1 MIRLGASMRSGERT
15 QGTLNLKKARLKMVC
30 GSNVAFTVDQVESAG
45 TGSSFEASTS
55 LAFPRIALRRSM
67 VAGLAEPGRVR
78 GNTARVD
85 ENKARVAGAG
95 AGEGEGCSGFCA
107 AACRRFHSAS
117 TKSSNNYEIEWRRL
131 RASAHS

>member
-30 GSNVAFTVDQVESAG
+30 GSNVAFTVDKVESAG

-95 AGEGEGCSGFCA
+95 AGCSGFCA

>member
-1 MIRLGASMRSGERT
+1 MIRLGVSMRSGERT

-55 LAFPRIALRRSM
+55 LAFPKIALRRSM

-85 ENKARVAGAG
+85 ENKARVAGAR
-95 AGEGEGCSGFCA
+95 CSGFCA

-117 TKSSNNYEIEWRRL
+117 TKSSNNYEIERRRL

>member
-1 MIRLGASMRSGERT
+1 MIRLGVSMRSGERT

-30 GSNVAFTVDQVESAG
+30 GSNMAFTVDKVESGG

-78 GNTARVD
+78 SNTARVD
-85 ENKARVAGAG
+85 ENKARVAGV
-95 AGEGEGCSGFCA
+95 GCSGFCA
-107 AACRRFHSAS
+107 AVC
-117 TKSSNNYEIEWRRL
+117 
-131 RASAHS
+131 